1 MAGWFASKPTI
12 ANNMSL
18 LDPKSQI
25 ANKNRLLKQFAD
37 VASNIH
43 GDTAEDSA
51 MRLDKACETLRQWAE
66 EIRRDAEVI
75 NSYRKS
81 DEQTNS

>member
-1 MAGWFASKPTI
+1 
-12 ANNMSL
+12 MSL

-25 ANKNRLLKQFAD
+25 ATKNRLLKQFAD

>member
-1 MAGWFASKPTI
+1 
-12 ANNMSL
+12 MSL

-25 ANKNRLLKQFAD
+25 ATKNRLLKQFAD

-75 NSYRKS
+75 NSYRTADK
-81 DEQTNS
+81 EAFGENK